1 MDRLFLW
8 LKKWS
13 GHDFFMRHVR
23 VLRLYGWLVFAVGL
37 SFIGYERLS
46 DGAIVVIAHCGD
58 FQAVGGYEYND
69 FMACSIDV
77 PKGCSCSRVDGPY
90 LFLGKA
96 TWWYVGNP

>member
-1 MDRLFLW
+1 MDRLLLW
-8 LKKWS
+8 LRKWS
-13 GHDFFMRHVR
+13 GNDFLMRHVR
-23 VLRLYGWLVFAVGL
+23 VLRLYGLFVFAVGL
-37 SFIGYERLS
+37 SFVGYAWFS
-46 DGAIVVIAHCGD
+46 DDGIVVIAHCGD
-58 FQAVGGYEYND
+58 FQPVGGYEYRD